1 MSKKKKYIKSNSSLN
16 YIKKGVHVNNYPG
29 FDIYK
34 FRNCALFFLKSAFL
48 RFTQILSDIVPNLD
62 PKAEESVGDWMLH
75 F

>member
-1 MSKKKKYIKSNSSLN
+1 MSKKKYIKSNSSLN

-34 FRNCALFFLKSAFL
+34 FRNCTLFFLKSAFL
-48 RFTQILSDIVPNLD
+48 RFTQILSDVVPNLD
-62 PKAEESVGDWMLH
+62 PKAEESVRDWMLY